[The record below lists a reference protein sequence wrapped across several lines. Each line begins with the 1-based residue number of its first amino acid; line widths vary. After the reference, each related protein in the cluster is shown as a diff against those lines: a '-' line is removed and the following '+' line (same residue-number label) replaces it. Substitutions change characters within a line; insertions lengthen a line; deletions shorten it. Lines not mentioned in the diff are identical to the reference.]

1 MDILRISQHPE
12 LLPQAAAWFHGK
24 WGIPLSA
31 YEESMEEALRGT
43 SPVPEWYLV
52 REGEAIAGGC
62 GVIEN
67 DFHDR
72 PDLHPNVCAVFVEP
86 ERRGRGIAGWLL
98 TFVCRD
104 FHDRGVDTLYLLTDH
119 DHFYERYGWTY
130 LCPALGEGES
140 VPSRLYRHAMSGGR
154 HNETMP

>member
-12 LLPQAAAWFHGK
+12 LLLQAAAWFHTK

-31 YEESMEEALRGT
+31 YEESMEEALKDA

-52 REGEAIAGGC
+52 REGETIVGGC

-86 ERRGRGIAGWLL
+86 EHRCQGIAGQLL
-98 TFVCRD
+98 AFTCRD
-104 FHDRGVDTLYLLTDH
+104 FHARGVDTLYLLTDH

-140 VPSRLYRHAMSGGR
+140 VPSRLYRHIWR
-154 HNETMP
+154 ET

>member
-12 LLPQAAAWFHGK
+12 LLPQAAWFHGK

-52 REGEAIAGGC
+52 REGESIAGGC

-72 PDLHPNVCAVFVEP
+72 PDLHPNVCAVFV
-86 ERRGRGIAGWLL
+86 
-98 TFVCRD
+98 
-104 FHDRGVDTLYLLTDH
+104 
-119 DHFYERYGWTY
+119 
-130 LCPALGEGES
+130 S
-140 VPSRLYRHAMSGGR
+140 QSGGAGAS
-154 HNETMP
+154 PGGS